1 MWEIEYTEE
10 VKFYFIDNGALVF
23 DLLIKIEELRYIPS
37 GIPAEGCTQLE
48 PSIYIWEVLRHA
60 IIYQRREPEH
70 KLRIATIKPFE

>member
-60 IIYQRREPEH
+60 IIYQRKEPEH
-70 KLRIATIKPFE
+70 KLRIATIKPLE